1 MSSWSAGASAGLLEK
16 QGSACPGQTCGVAQC
31 SWSWAHDSK
40 AMLSASS
47 LRDSY
52 MNDDRYRSPKL
63 AKIACSH
70 RRRTSEM
77 RAISSHTDTTRPQ
90 DDGFLMTQAEAAYDD
105 ELAPVLGP
113 PGDSD
118 GGDRG
123 RTRRYPDLK
132 VKGKTGVV
140 ISSPADA
147 ELELEQQGSVR
158 SLARLTS
165 SPSSNAICFAMPA
178 ASSLVTW
185 KTSSRRLTSS
195 TPGTKPAPRP

>member
-1 MSSWSAGASAGLLEK
+1 MVCYSKCWASRTCYK
-16 QGSACPGQTCGVAQC
+16 QGSAWPGQACGVTQY
-31 SWSWAHDSK
+31 SWSWLEGHAFSLVLEGLVHERRQVPLAEAREDSLQPQTK
-40 AMLSASS
+40 NK
-47 LRDSY
+47 R
-52 MNDDRYRSPKL
+52 N
-63 AKIACSH
+63 
-70 RRRTSEM
+70 E

-178 ASSLVTW
+178 ASSLETW

-195 TPGTKPAPRP
+195 TPGTKPATRS